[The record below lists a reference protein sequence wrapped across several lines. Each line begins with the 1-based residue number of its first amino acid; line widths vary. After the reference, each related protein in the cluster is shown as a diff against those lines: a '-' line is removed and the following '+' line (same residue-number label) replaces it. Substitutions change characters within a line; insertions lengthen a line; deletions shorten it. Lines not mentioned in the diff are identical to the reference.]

1 MPQKMLVPQRRI
13 IPQRNLINY
22 KRKHYRMSAQF
33 PVEFKVVRYLG
44 ELIPHLNDKQGSAVA
59 HDLAESGLAFVSG
72 LRLPV
77 DMVIQISFDLPGVG
91 VFKELANVVR
101 SRPMGQCYLTGV
113 KFLKIDD
120 MRRSKLR
127 EYISGEVRKSVKLI
141 PYL

>member
-1 MPQKMLVPQRRI
+1 MPQKNLVAQKNLI
-13 IPQRNLINY
+13 AQRNLTSF

-33 PVEFKVVRYLG
+33 PVEFRVVKYLG
-44 ELIPHLNDKQGSAVA
+44 ELIPHLTEKQGSAVA
-59 HDLAESGLAFVSG
+59 HDLAESGLAFISG

-77 DMVIQISFDLPGVG
+77 EMVIQIAFNIPGVG
-91 VFKELANVVR
+91 EFKELANVVR

-120 MRRSKLR
+120 VRRSKLR
-127 EYISGEVRKSVKLI
+127 EYISGEVKKSVKLI